1 MSAPT
6 LAFVKP
12 GKDCPQNSR
21 AAFARTG
28 IGVPFEQPHQ
38 DAVRVG
44 EILALVVK
52 PVSTFGAVE
61 EVVAQAPDDHQ
72 QREHSVARIV
82 VGALDHGLDEVGV
95 IRWPKRK
102 KRKMVGQRAIGE
114 IAVPEIAEFGVV
126 EFSLEHSRLR
136 PSVHPLADT
145 IGAGE
150 IAHDLG
156 FKEAPQEGEVEDGAA
171 VRIGKIPEARR
182 ARLEPLL
189 AHAALRCLIVQTAMA
204 Q

>member
-1 MSAPT
+1 
-6 LAFVKP
+6 
-12 GKDCPQNSR
+12 
-21 AAFARTG
+21 
-28 IGVPFEQPHQ
+28 
-38 DAVRVG
+38 
-44 EILALVVK
+44 
-52 PVSTFGAVE
+52 
-61 EVVAQAPDDHQ
+61 
-72 QREHSVARIV
+72 
-82 VGALDHGLDEVGV
+82 
-95 IRWPKRK
+95 
-102 KRKMVGQRAIGE
+102 MVGQRAIGE

-136 PSVHPLADT
+136 PSVHLLADT

-156 FKEAPQEGEVEDGAA
+156 FEEAPQEGEVEDGAA

-189 AHAALRCLIVQTAMA
+189 AHAALRCLIVTDRHGSIVRFFAAGSSSEKSVSVSQRM